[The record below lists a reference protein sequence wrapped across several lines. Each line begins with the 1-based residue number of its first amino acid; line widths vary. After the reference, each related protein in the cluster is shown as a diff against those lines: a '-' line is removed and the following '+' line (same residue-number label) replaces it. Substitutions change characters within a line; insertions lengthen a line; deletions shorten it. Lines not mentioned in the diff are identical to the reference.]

1 MTHSFEVDI
10 ATKYGIEAAIILH
23 DLFYWLTKNK
33 ANDIN
38 FYDGRYWDYNSLSA
52 FKELYPYMK
61 EYTIM
66 STLKRLKEKGI
77 ILTGCFN
84 KLPFDRTTWYTLT
97 DAGWSLFK
105 GKEIDVLKTGNALF
119 ENEVFDTQ
127 ENLVFDDQEIKAP
140 IPTHILPTHNVL
152 SNESTSLSNNQ
163 QSMFSDIEDTK
174 DIQSNKDKES
184 TNTKKI
190 SSKQDKISLKNKII
204 HLIDEY
210 TSDEELRTSLR
221 EFVAMREKQRKPI
234 PSEHAMELLLKSLT
248 NLCGNDMKKKKTTV
262 DKATMKCWLSFY
274 PLKQEDIMM
283 MEERQ
288 TDLDYIF

>member
-1 MTHSFEVDI
+1 MTHFFETGI
-10 ATKYGIEAAIILH
+10 AEMYGIESAILLH
-23 DLFYWLTKNK
+23 YIHYWVLHNR
-33 ANDIN
+33 ANDTN
-38 FYDGRYWDYNSLSA
+38 YRDGRYWTYNSRAA
-52 FKELYPYMK
+52 FKKLFPYMSEWRIK
-61 EYTIM
+61 ESLSQLQKGGMILIGCYN
-66 STLKRLKEKGI
+66 EKA
-77 ILTGCFN
+77 
-84 KLPFDRTTWYTLT
+84 FDRTSWYTTT
-97 DAGWSLFK
+97 DECDRLYESIDSIGRNTTHRIV
-105 GKEIDVLKTGNALF
+105 EIQPM
-119 ENEVFDTQ
+119 EEVEHTP
-127 ENLVFDDQEIKAP
+127 P
-140 IPTHILPTHNVL
+140 IPYRYTNNKVL
-152 SNESTSLSNNQ
+152 SNESTSLSYNQ